1 MIPAARF
8 SVHRVPLR
16 FYKNEDIISEI
27 KTNRDR
33 HEEKLAADAQ
43 NDRNIDKRRRLI
55 SDKLLLLFYYQWP
68 RYCIIIA
75 SSGRHWNL
83 FSLISPKNVYTVKS
97 SRSLKL
103 KYNTHAITLNP

>member
-1 MIPAARF
+1 MIPIVRI

-33 HEEKLAADAQ
+33 HEEELATDAQ

-55 SDKLLLLFYYQWP
+55 SDKLLLFYYQWP
-68 RYCIIIA
+68 RYSIIIT
-75 SSGRHWNL
+75 SSGRHWKL
-83 FSLISPKNVYTVKS
+83 FSLISPKNAYTVKS
-97 SRSLKL
+97 SQSLKL
-103 KYNTHAITLNP
+103 K